1 MFKRATWFTVGAAV
15 GVTGTVVG
23 YLRARDLA
31 RRHLPENATD
41 AAVRAAELADSG
53 VRVAVDRGISFVGE
67 MRTNAQDTEQ
77 TRKQAEALLRKQL
90 ERAGL

>member
-1 MFKRATWFTVGAAV
+1 MLKRVTWFTVGTAV

-31 RRHLPENATD
+31 RRHLPENVSD
-41 AAVRAAELADSG
+41 AAVRAAKLADSG
-53 VRVAVDRGISFVGE
+53 VRVALDRGIVLVDGL
-67 MRTNAQDTEQ
+67 RTNAQDTKQ
-77 TRKQAEALLRKQL
+77 TRKQAEALLRQQL

>member
-1 MFKRATWFTVGAAV
+1 MFKRATWFTVGTAV
-15 GVTGTVVG
+15 GVIGTVVG

-31 RRHLPENATD
+31 RRHLPANVSD

-53 VRVAVDRGISFVGE
+53 VRVAVDRGIVLVDGL
-67 MRTNAQDTEQ
+67 RTNAETTKQ
-77 TRKQAEALLRKQL
+77 TRKQAESVLREQL

>member
-1 MFKRATWFTVGAAV
+1 MFKRVTWFTVGTAV

-31 RRHLPENATD
+31 RRHVPDNVSD
-41 AAVRAAELADSG
+41 AAVRAAELADAG
-53 VRVAVDRGISFVGE
+53 VRSAVDRGTEFVSE
-67 MRTNAQDTEQ
+67 LRSNAELTKQ
-77 TRKQAEALLRKQL
+77 TRKQAEEFLRQQL

>member
-1 MFKRATWFTVGAAV
+1 MFKRVTWFTLGTAV

-31 RRHLPENATD
+31 RRHLPENVTD

-53 VRVAVDRGISFVGE
+53 VRVALERSADFVE
-67 MRTNAQDTEQ
+67 DLRTTTAV
-77 TRKQAEALLRKQL
+77 TRSTRRQAEEHLRRQL
-90 ERAGL
+90 DQAGL

>member
-1 MFKRATWFTVGAAV
+1 MFKRITWFTVGTAV

-31 RRHLPENATD
+31 RRHLPENVTD

-53 VRVAVDRGISFVGE
+53 VRVAIDRGIVLVDGL
-67 MRTNAQDTEQ
+67 RTNAETTKQ
-77 TRKQAEALLRKQL
+77 TRKQAESVLREQL

>member
-1 MFKRATWFTVGAAV
+1 MFKRVTWFTVGTAV

-31 RRHLPENATD
+31 RRHLPENVSE

-67 MRTNAQDTEQ
+67 MRTNAEATKQ

>member
-1 MFKRATWFTVGAAV
+1 MFKRATWFTVGTAV
-15 GVTGTVVG
+15 GVIGTVVG

-31 RRHLPENATD
+31 RRHLPANVSD

-53 VRVAVDRGISFVGE
+53 VRVAVDRGIVLVDGL
-67 MRTNAQDTEQ
+67 RANAQAATK
-77 TRKQAEALLRKQL
+77 TRKQAESVLRQQL

>member
-1 MFKRATWFTVGAAV
+1 MFKRATWFTVGTAV
-15 GVTGTVVG
+15 GVIGTVVG

-31 RRHLPENATD
+31 RRHLPANVSD

-53 VRVAVDRGISFVGE
+53 VRVAVDRGIVLVDGL
-67 MRTNAQDTEQ
+67 RANAQDTKQ
-77 TRKQAEALLRKQL
+77 TRKQAETLRRKQL

>member
-1 MFKRATWFTVGAAV
+1 MFKRATWFTVGTAV
-15 GVTGTVVG
+15 GVIGTVVG

-31 RRHLPENATD
+31 RRHLPANVSD

-53 VRVAVDRGISFVGE
+53 VRVAVDRGIVLVDGL
-67 MRTNAQDTEQ
+67 RANAQDTKQ

>member
-53 VRVAVDRGISFVGE
+53 VRVAVDRGIVLVDGL
-67 MRTNAQDTEQ
+67 RANAQAATQ
-77 TRKQAEALLRKQL
+77 TRKQAESVLRQQL

>member
-1 MFKRATWFTVGAAV
+1 MLKRVTWFTVGTAV

-31 RRHLPENATD
+31 RRNLPENVSD

-53 VRVAVDRGISFVGE
+53 VRVAVDRGISLVGE
-67 MRTNAQDTEQ
+67 IRTNAEATKQ

>member
-1 MFKRATWFTVGAAV
+1 MFKRVTWFTVGTAV

-31 RRHLPENATD
+31 RRHLPENVTD
-41 AAVRAAELADSG
+41 AAVRVAGLADTG
-53 VRVAVDRGISFVGE
+53 ARAAIDRSADLIGDLRS
-67 MRTNAQDTEQ
+67 NAEATRR
-77 TRKQAEALLRKQL
+77 TRKQAEELLRRQL

>member
-1 MFKRATWFTVGAAV
+1 MFKRVTWFTVGTAV

-31 RRHLPENATD
+31 RRHLPENVTD

-53 VRVAVDRGISFVGE
+53 VRVAIDRSSGFVDELRSNVVA
-67 MRTNAQDTEQ
+67 RTQ
-77 TRKQAEALLRKQL
+77 TRKQAESILRQQL

>member
-1 MFKRATWFTVGAAV
+1 MLKRVTWFTVGTAV
-15 GVTGTVVG
+15 GVIGTVVG

-31 RRHLPENATD
+31 RRHLPENVSE

-53 VRVAVDRGISFVGE
+53 VRVAVDRGISFVGD
-67 MRTNAQDTEQ
+67 MRTNVEATKQ
-77 TRKQAEALLRKQL
+77 TRKQAESLLRQQL

>member
-1 MFKRATWFTVGAAV
+1 MLKRVTWFTVGTAV
-15 GVTGTVVG
+15 GVAGTVVG

-31 RRHLPENATD
+31 RRHLPENLAD

-53 VRVAVDRGISFVGE
+53 VRVAIDRGTDLVVDL
-67 MRTNAQDTEQ
+67 RANAETTRQ
-77 TRKQAEALLRKQL
+77 TRKQAEELLRQQL

>member
-1 MFKRATWFTVGAAV
+1 MFKRITWFTVGTAV

-31 RRHLPENATD
+31 RRHLPENVTD

-53 VRVAVDRGISFVGE
+53 VRVAIDRGIVLVGGV
-67 MRTNAQDTEQ
+67 RANAETTKQ
-77 TRKQAEALLRKQL
+77 TRKQAESVLRQQL

>member
-1 MFKRATWFTVGAAV
+1 MFKRVTWFTVGTAV

-23 YLRARDLA
+23 YLRARELA

-41 AAVRAAELADSG
+41 AAVRVAELADSG
-53 VRVAVDRGISFVGE
+53 ARVAIDRSVDLISDL
-67 MRTNAQDTEQ
+67 RSNAEATRR
-77 TRKQAEALLRKQL
+77 TRKQAEVLLRRQL

>member
-1 MFKRATWFTVGAAV
+1 VS
-15 GVTGTVVG
+15 
-23 YLRARDLA
+23 
-31 RRHLPENATD
+31 D

-53 VRVAVDRGISFVGE
+53 VRVAVDRGISLVGE
-67 MRTNAQDTEQ
+67 IRTNAEATKQ

>member
-1 MFKRATWFTVGAAV
+1 MFKRATWFTVGTAV

-31 RRHLPENATD
+31 RRHLPENVTD

-53 VRVAVDRGISFVGE
+53 VRVAIDRGIILVDGL
-67 MRTNAQDTEQ
+67 RTNAETTKQ
-77 TRKQAEALLRKQL
+77 TRKQAESLLRQQL

>member
-1 MFKRATWFTVGAAV
+1 MFKRVTWFTVGTAV

-31 RRHLPENATD
+31 RRHLPENVTD

-53 VRVAVDRGISFVGE
+53 VRVAIDRSSGFVDELRSNVVA
-67 MRTNAQDTEQ
+67 TTQ
-77 TRKQAEALLRKQL
+77 TRKQAESILRQQL

>member
-1 MFKRATWFTVGAAV
+1 MFKRVTWFTVGTAV

-31 RRHLPENATD
+31 RRHLPENVSD

-53 VRVAVDRGISFVGE
+53 VRVAINRSADLLGDL
-67 MRTNAQDTEQ
+67 RTTAETTKR
-77 TRKQAEALLRKQL
+77 TRQQAEAILREQL
-90 ERAGL
+90 ARAGL